1 MEEQE
6 TANLGGRMTDYID
19 TLKSFGTFKYCY
31 EDDTIV
37 NAATGDDGK
46 VAVNATGRY
55 KALGFLLRSRE
66 QKAANNATRTMFL
79 EALGKAFNLD
89 GIRNNNGRIT
99 FDRTV
104 LEKLEEKLGAKV
116 FKASHFALD
125 NQGNIVSGRP
135 LTARRIGQI
144 LSKVKLPQPIKPQE
158 TIDYNQY
165 SEKLTSIMDR
175 FKGNEKATKNLSIVN
190 KCLTA
195 LKTSAEQGGTIIMKN
210 DPKNSSSPGSNF
222 AVKEEWGFDGLGKP
236 EEFLEA
242 LRERTGLPMAPN
254 DKTIA
259 KFLGNLKKNTQDPQV
274 LQHLITKMLDKYH
287 GGIPP
292 ANYDY
297 RDDLIRE
304 LNDQLIKFVKLT
316 VDLYDKC
323 AENNQ
328 MDYFKDVISNDIMGD
343 QMKLSSKLDYLEM
356 GHEYLPEPKPQSMLD
371 LI

>member
-1 MEEQE
+1 M
-6 TANLGGRMTDYID
+6 GG
-19 TLKSFGTFKYCY
+19 
-31 EDDTIV
+31 
-37 NAATGDDGK
+37 
-46 VAVNATGRY
+46 
-55 KALGFLLRSRE
+55 
-66 QKAANNATRTMFL
+66 
-79 EALGKAFNLD
+79 
-89 GIRNNNGRIT
+89 
-99 FDRTV
+99 
-104 LEKLEEKLGAKV
+104 
-116 FKASHFALD
+116 
-125 NQGNIVSGRP
+125 
-135 LTARRIGQI
+135 
-144 LSKVKLPQPIKPQE
+144 
-158 TIDYNQY
+158 
-165 SEKLTSIMDR
+165 
-175 FKGNEKATKNLSIVN
+175 
-190 KCLTA
+190 
-195 LKTSAEQGGTIIMKN
+195 
-210 DPKNSSSPGSNF
+210 
-222 AVKEEWGFDGLGKP
+222 DGLGKP

-259 KFLGNLKKNTQDPQV
+259 KFLGNLKKNNQDPQV

-304 LNDQLIKFVKLT
+304 LNDQLIRFVKLT

>member
-1 MEEQE
+1 
-6 TANLGGRMTDYID
+6 MTDYAD
-19 TLKSFGTFKYCY
+19 TLRNFGSFKYCY

-46 VAVNATGRY
+46 VSVNSFGRRH
-55 KALGFLLRSRE
+55 ALGALFRSRGE
-66 QKAANNATRTMFL
+66 KAANNATRTLFL

-89 GIRNNNGRIT
+89 GIHNNNGRIT

-210 DPKNSSSPGSNF
+210 DPKNSSSPRSNF

-274 LQHLITKMLDKYH
+274 LQRLITKMLDKYH
-287 GGIPP
+287 GGLPP